1 MREVRALGVR
11 ADLLPGVRPCGSLA
25 GRVCGDLAKA
35 MEIPAG
41 AAVAVAMG
49 DNQAS
54 LTATVQRPDHEL
66 ALTLGTGGQ
75 VSAILPTGCD
85 GPSLALASPCEY
97 RPFPGNRILLTAAS
111 LCGGAAWAWLAN
123 SVQTWQAELGQ
134 APSPADDLYRLL
146 NERGLAARG
155 EPIIEP
161 SFAGERHCPAKRG
174 VIHSLSLNNFSLGQ
188 LARGLARGIVQNL
201 HSMLPADVLQGR
213 DALVGSGNAL
223 RRNPLLQAMAQE
235 VFGLELKLSAGIEE
249 AAVGAALN
257 ARSAM

>member
-1 MREVRALGVR
+1 
-11 ADLLPGVRPCGSLA
+11 
-25 GRVCGDLAKA
+25 
-35 MEIPAG
+35 
-41 AAVAVAMG
+41 
-49 DNQAS
+49 
-54 LTATVQRPDHEL
+54 
-66 ALTLGTGGQ
+66 
-75 VSAILPTGCD
+75 
-85 GPSLALASPCEY
+85 
-97 RPFPGNRILLTAAS
+97 
-111 LCGGAAWAWLAN
+111 
-123 SVQTWQAELGQ
+123 
-134 APSPADDLYRLL
+134 
-146 NERGLAARG
+146 LAARG